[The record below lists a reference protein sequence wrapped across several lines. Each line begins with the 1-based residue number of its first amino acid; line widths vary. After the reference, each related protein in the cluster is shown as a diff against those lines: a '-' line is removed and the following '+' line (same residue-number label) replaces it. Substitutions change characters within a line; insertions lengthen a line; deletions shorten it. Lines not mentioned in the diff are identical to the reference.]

1 MKYLIFIFALFGAF
15 AVTAQDAVL
24 SDTSYIENRTG
35 VFWQVTAT
43 TYESGRI
50 TSDQV
55 PLGRDTAVV
64 VNVVI
69 GALFPVLMQYANAA
83 VEATKLTQQRKRIT
97 EAGQSLTLLVGK
109 NYYTALSDM
118 LGDEFIADYT
128 MRVAGGSNI
137 NVSVLR
143 IGGGALRYRQ
153 GAQNFV
159 LDVVTRNWIRI
170 RRYDGTATQ
179 TSDTNVVVDLFYDA
193 PAKRWIDA
201 TGRYL
206 LRKVAPVIQSQ
217 NK

>member
-1 MKYLIFIFALFGAF
+1 MKYLFFVIALFCAF

-35 VFWQVTAT
+35 VFWQITAT

-55 PLGRDTAVV
+55 PLGRDTATV
-64 VNVVI
+64 VNAVI
-69 GALFPVLMQYANAA
+69 GALFPALTQYAEAS
-83 VEATKLTQQRKRIT
+83 VQATKLQIQRKRIT
-97 EAGQSLTLLVGK
+97 EAGQSLTLLIGK
-109 NYYTALSDM
+109 NYYTALSDL

-128 MRVAGGSNI
+128 MRVNGGSNI
-137 NVSVLR
+137 NVSILR
-143 IGGGALRYRQ
+143 IGGGGLRYRQ
-153 GAQNFV
+153 GGTNFT
-159 LDVVTRNWIRI
+159 LDVVTRNWLRI

-179 TSDTNVVVDLFYDA
+179 TPDTNVVVDLFYDA

-201 TGRYL
+201 SGRYL
-206 LRKVAPVIQSQ
+206 LRKVEPQVQSQ